1 MNRNNLI
8 GTTSLIGSAFLYSLF
23 PVFSRII
30 SFNMPLF
37 FQNWFRALVEIIIIG
52 TILIIIRAWKP
63 IKKEDIF
70 WIFIKNIA
78 GLIGFLGSYYAFIYL
93 PIGIAYFIFYVGS
106 LTFGYFFGYFIFKE
120 KLGFLKIL
128 SLVLAFVGLFL
139 IYFKDLNVAN
149 WVYGL
154 FALISGFGSS
164 AWGILIKKISPKHH
178 PLQVYLIETF
188 FYFLITF
195 FISLIVKEAWQAP
208 ALNTLWFA
216 NLGFIIMFIGTG
228 QLMIIGYRYISSQI
242 GSLIMISEVVFGI
255 IIGLIVYKETL
266 SLMTLIGGILI
277 ISAMILPQFNYGNKT
292 IREKK

>member
-1 MNRNNLI
+1 
-8 GTTSLIGSAFLYSLF
+8 
-23 PVFSRII
+23 
-30 SFNMPLF
+30 MPLF